1 MIGSS
6 SPFSGSFSMIASKL
20 ETMKPFY
27 VLLALFTFL
36 LVLVGVAQF
45 YNPLPG
51 LTGVPH
57 PEIKGMM
64 ISSGNTDQFEH
75 LRWLGYFFALG
86 VVGVFG
92 CIYFIG
98 NLKKGQITGIGKWL
112 IAFTICF
119 ALIFTVMIFSNW
131 NYVQNADN
139 QFFAQMPI
147 PTAWM
152 IYAVWLFPYFIT
164 ILYMWKFEEWVI
176 SPEEEAELAEFLA
189 NRTQH
194 K

>member
-1 MIGSS
+1 
-6 SPFSGSFSMIASKL
+6 
-20 ETMKPFY
+20 MKPFY

-98 NLKKGQITGIGKWL
+98 NLKKRSDYRYWEVVDRFYNML
-112 IAFTICF
+112 CF
-119 ALIFTVMIFSNW
+119 DLHG
-131 NYVQNADN
+131 YD
-139 QFFAQMPI
+139 FFK
-147 PTAWM
+147 
-152 IYAVWLFPYFIT
+152 L
-164 ILYMWKFEEWVI
+164 
-176 SPEEEAELAEFLA
+176 ELCA
-189 NRTQH
+189 
-194 K
+194 KC